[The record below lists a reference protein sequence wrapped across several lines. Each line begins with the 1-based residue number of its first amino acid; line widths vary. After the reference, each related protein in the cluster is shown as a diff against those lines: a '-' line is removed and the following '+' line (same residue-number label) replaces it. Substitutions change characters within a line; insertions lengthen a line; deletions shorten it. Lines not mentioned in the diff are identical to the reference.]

1 MIGENTMKFYFTDKK
16 LQATEEL
23 REYAERKIGKLDR
36 FFKSESE
43 AFVTFATERGR
54 YIAEVTIKNNGMFYR
69 VRDIT
74 NDIFASVDSAVA
86 AIERQIHKNKTRLE
100 KRLRA
105 GALDRERE
113 SAVAHDA
120 GDDDEYQEFKIVRS
134 KTFPVKPMTPEE
146 AVLQM
151 NLLEHE
157 FFVFK
162 NQDREDAFSIV
173 YKRKQGDYGLIETV

>member
-1 MIGENTMKFYFTDKK
+1 MKFNFTDKK
-16 LQATEEL
+16 VQVSDEV

-43 AFVTFATERGR
+43 AFITFATERGR
-54 YIAEVTIKNNGMFYR
+54 YIAEVTLKNNGIFYR
-69 VRDIT
+69 VADTT
-74 NDIFASVDSAVA
+74 NDMFASLDSAVA
-86 AIERQIHKNKTRLE
+86 AIERQIRKNKTRLE

-105 GALDRERE
+105 GSFERE
-113 SAVAHDA
+113 KEPAVVHDYK
-120 GDDDEYQEFKIVRS
+120 DEDEHQEFKIVRT
-134 KTFPVKPMTPEE
+134 KMFPVKPMTPEE

-162 NQDREDAFSIV
+162 NQNREDAFSIV
-173 YKRKQGDYGLIETV
+173 YKRKQGDYGLIETT

>member
-1 MIGENTMKFYFTDKK
+1 MKFTITEKKVQITD
-16 LQATEEL
+16 EL
-23 REYAERKIGKLDR
+23 RMYAERKIGKLER

-43 AFVTFATERGR
+43 AFVTYATERGR

-69 VRDIT
+69 VTEATSDMQ
-74 NDIFASVDSAVA
+74 ASIDSAVA
-86 AIERQIHKNKTRLE
+86 AIERQIRKNKTRLE
-100 KRLRA
+100 KRLRD
-105 GALDRERE
+105 GAFERDYTPP
-113 SAVAHDA
+113 VT
-120 GDDDEYQEFKIVRS
+120 QEVPEEEETEFRIVRT
-134 KTFPVKPMTPEE
+134 KMFPVKPMTPEE

-173 YKRKQGDYGLIETV
+173 YKRKQGDYGLIETT

>member
-1 MIGENTMKFYFTDKK
+1 MKFTINEKKVQVTD
-16 LQATEEL
+16 EL
-23 REYAERKIGKLDR
+23 RNYAEKKIGKLER
-36 FFKSESE
+36 FFKTESE

-69 VRDIT
+69 VADT
-74 NDIFASVDSAVA
+74 TSDMFASIDSAVA
-86 AIERQIHKNKTRLE
+86 AIERQIRKNKTRLE
-100 KRLRA
+100 KRLRD
-105 GALDRERE
+105 GVFDRDYTP
-113 SAVAHDA
+113 SVKHDA
-120 GDDDEYQEFKIVRS
+120 TDEDEPDFKIVRT
-134 KTFPVKPMTPEE
+134 KMFPIKPMTPEE

-173 YKRKQGDYGLIETV
+173 YKRKKGDYGLIETV